1 MKDKAPVAI
10 PSVQGGVRRSCD
22 TDIDKNIIAWYNHNM
37 IRAIRRRIYPTE
49 EQAQFF
55 ERNFGCAR
63 FVYNQ
68 LLERQ
73 IKNHEQGEK
82 FANKYTMVHWL
93 TELKIEN
100 PWLKEVDSRA
110 LQESMFALE
119 SGYLA
124 FFRKNNDF
132 PNFKSKKSAKQ
143 SYTTNANLKV
153 FDKNIQIPKAK
164 LVRYKGKSLKGIIP
178 KKITISKS
186 AGRYYASIMY
196 DDGCPT
202 PEKCPIKNP
211 VGIDM
216 GIKDYATLSDGKK
229 YANSKL
235 LSKSEERL
243 KVLQRR
249 LSKKQKGSN
258 RRSRAKLKVARQH
271 EKIRNQRQ
279 DFLHKLSNEITNQYD
294 YVAIE
299 DLSVANMVKNHK
311 LAKAIE
317 DCSWG
322 EFARQLEYKTEW
334 RGKTLRKIGRFEPSS
349 KVCSTCGFVNHE
361 LTLADREWDC
371 PECHTHH
378 DRDINAAKNIL
389 VFSITAGTVGSGRGG
404 ANNG

>member
-1 MKDKAPVAI
+1 ML
-10 PSVQGGVRRSCD
+10 
-22 TDIDKNIIAWYNHNM
+22 
-37 IRAIRRRIYPTE
+37 RAIKRRIYPTE

-63 FVYNQ
+63 FVYNR

-93 TELKIEN
+93 TELKEDNI
-100 PWLKEVDSRA
+100 WLKEVDSRA
-110 LQESMFALE
+110 LQEAMFALE
-119 SGYLA
+119 SGYSA
-124 FFRKNNDF
+124 FFRKNNAF
-132 PNFKSKKSAKQ
+132 PRFKSKKFPRQ
-143 SYTTNANLKV
+143 SYTTNSNLKV
-153 FDKNIQIPKAK
+153 LGGYIQVPKTK
-164 LVRYKGKSLKGIIP
+164 LVRYKGKSLKGIQP

-186 AGRYYASIMY
+186 AGRYYASVMY
-196 DDGCPT
+196 DDGKPI
-202 PEKCPIKNP
+202 PEKASIRQS

-216 GIKDYATLSDGKK
+216 GIKDYAILSDGKK
-229 YANSKL
+229 YPNPKL

-249 LSKKQKGSN
+249 LAKKQKGGN
-258 RRSRAKLKVARQH
+258 RRLVAKLKVARQY

-311 LAKAIE
+311 LAKSIE

-322 EFARQLEYKTEW
+322 EFARQLEYKSEW
-334 RGKTLRKIGRFEPSS
+334 RGKTLKKIGRFEPSS
-349 KVCSTCGFVNHE
+349 KTCSNCGYIKHD

-371 PECHTHH
+371 PECHAHH
-378 DRDINAAKNIL
+378 DRDVNAAKNIL
-389 VFSITAGTVGSGRGG
+389 VFSNTAGTVGSGRGG

>member
-1 MKDKAPVAI
+1 M
-10 PSVQGGVRRSCD
+10 
-22 TDIDKNIIAWYNHNM
+22 WYNKNM
-37 IRAIRRRIYPTE
+37 IRAIKRRIYPTE

-82 FANKYTMVHWL
+82 FANKYTMIHWL
-93 TELKIEN
+93 TELKTEN

-110 LQESMFALE
+110 LQEAMFALE
-119 SGYLA
+119 SSYLA
-124 FFRKNNDF
+124 FFNKNNAF
-132 PNFKSKKSAKQ
+132 PKFKSKKSARQ

-153 FDKNIQIPKAK
+153 LDGYIQIPKAK
-164 LVRYKGKSLKGIIP
+164 LVRYKGKSLGNICP

-196 DDGCPT
+196 DDDRPI
-202 PEKCPIKNP
+202 PEKAPIQKS

-216 GIKDYATLSDGKK
+216 GIKDYAILSDGQK
-229 YANSKL
+229 YANPKL

-249 LSKKQKGSN
+249 LAKKQKGSN
-258 RRSRAKLKVARQH
+258 RRSRAKLRVARQY

-294 YVAIE
+294 YAAIE

-311 LAKAIE
+311 LAKAIA

-322 EFARQLEYKTEW
+322 EFARQLEYKSEW
-334 RGKTLRKIGRFEPSS
+334 RGKTLKKIGRFEPSS
-349 KVCSTCGFVNHE
+349 KTCSNCGYVKHD

-371 PECHTHH
+371 PECHAHL
-378 DRDINAAKNIL
+378 DRDVNAAKNIL
-389 VFSITAGTVGSGRGG
+389 VFSSTAGTVGSGRGG
-404 ANNG
+404 VSNG

>member
-1 MKDKAPVAI
+1 M
-10 PSVQGGVRRSCD
+10 
-22 TDIDKNIIAWYNHNM
+22 WYNKSM
-37 IRAIRRRIYPTE
+37 LRAIKRRIYPTE

-55 ERNFGCAR
+55 ERNLGCAR

-93 TELKIEN
+93 TELKAEN

-110 LQESMFALE
+110 LQEAMFALE
-119 SGYLA
+119 SGYLS
-124 FFRKNNDF
+124 FFHKNNAF
-132 PNFKSKKSAKQ
+132 PNFKSKKSARQ

-153 FDKNIQIPKAK
+153 LDGYIQIPKAK
-164 LVRYKGKSLKGIIP
+164 LVRYKGKSLGNICP
-178 KKITISKS
+178 KKITISKF

-196 DDGCPT
+196 DDGRPIL
-202 PEKCPIKNP
+202 EKVPIQKS

-216 GIKDYATLSDGKK
+216 GLKDYAILSDGQK
-229 YANSKL
+229 YANPKL

-249 LSKKQKGSN
+249 LAKKQKGSN
-258 RRSRAKLKVARQH
+258 RRLVAKLKVARQY

-322 EFARQLEYKTEW
+322 EFVRQLEYKSEW
-334 RGKTLRKIGRFEPSS
+334 RGKTLKKIGRFEPSS
-349 KVCSTCGFVNHE
+349 KTCSNCGYVKHN
-361 LTLADREWDC
+361 LTLADRKWNC
-371 PECHTHH
+371 PECHAHH

-389 VFSITAGTVGSGRGG
+389 VFSNTAGTVGSGRGG